1 MWVFSRSTDI
11 QKQANGI
18 KEARSNM
25 NHSEN
30 KQSHTK
36 HRLPINVD
44 LVAITL
50 GLALAA
56 LVRFNL
62 IHQISF

>member
-1 MWVFSRSTDI
+1 MANSEANRTEHSRIT
-11 QKQANGI
+11 
-18 KEARSNM
+18 
-25 NHSEN
+25 
-30 KQSHTK
+30 

-44 LVAITL
+44 LLAVGI

-56 LVRFNL
+56 LIRFGI

>member
-1 MWVFSRSTDI
+1 MATLKNKISQTHSRH
-11 QKQANGI
+11 K
-18 KEARSNM
+18 
-25 NHSEN
+25 
-30 KQSHTK
+30 
-36 HRLPINVD
+36 LPINVD

-56 LVRFNL
+56 LIRFGV